1 MLEVGAPS
9 LLTALSVGVLI
20 SLLQALTQIQ
30 ESTLSFLPKLV
41 AILGGHPDR
50 CRPAPAADRPLRPL
64 LSHQRDRSLGAPPAQ
79 RPRGPRRRRRG
90 YRRAGPGGGP
100 LIG

>member
-1 MLEVGAPS
+1 LTPEAVLDLGRQAIWVMLEVGAPS

-41 AILGGHPDR
+41 AILGVLALTLPFALTVLGDFTR
-50 CRPAPAADRPLRPL
+50 GLCGRIAAM
-64 LSHQRDRSLGAPPAQ
+64 GA
-79 RPRGPRRRRRG
+79 GS
-90 YRRAGPGGGP
+90 
-100 LIG
+100 